1 MLASLHLQPER
12 VHPIKPS
19 AQLAREARA
28 RHDFDKA
35 VDTEQVQ
42 AQRYFSALA
51 TWERLLA
58 HIGASAHMG
67 DDDFAFAFEDDIA
80 LHDDLSHA
88 AARAAILRGLDL
100 ARHEGLLFMGVCE
113 TEFAPD
119 APATWLGTV
128 EFRKCAGLCTHAL
141 AVTKRKAATLVA
153 DVHASVLADMAE
165 KGYDS
170 MPFGYTIDQMLRV
183 HMRRKTAHGW
193 WAPTCPPRRA
203 RCSSGPSIRTGGA
216 RTQPSSESAGR
227 MSRGSAPGDAE

>member
-19 AQLAREARA
+19 AQLARKARA

-35 VDTEQVQ
+35 VDTEQAQ
-42 AQRYFSALA
+42 AQRFFSALA

-58 HIGASAHMG
+58 HIAASAHMA

-88 AARAAILRGLDL
+88 AARAAILRGLYL
-100 ARHEGLLFMGVCE
+100 ARHEGLLYLGACE
-113 TEFAPD
+113 AELAPD
-119 APATWLGTV
+119 APATRLGAV
-128 EFRKCAGLCTHAL
+128 EFRKCIGLCTHAL
-141 AVTKRKAATLVA
+141 AVTKSRAATLVA

-170 MPFGYTIDQMLRV
+170 LPFGYTIDQMLRV
-183 HMRRKTAHGW
+183 HMRRNNGTWLVGANL
-193 WAPTCPPRRA
+193 ASPQRA
-203 RCSSGPSIRTGGA
+203 LEFGAFYQDKWRT
-216 RTQPSSESAGR
+216 RSTIV
-227 MSRGSAPGDAE
+227 

>member
-1 MLASLHLQPER
+1 MLPHPVTELGGGDPQVLASLHLQPER

-35 VDTEQVQ
+35 VDTEQAQ
-42 AQRYFSALA
+42 AQRYFSALV

-58 HIGASAHMG
+58 HIAASAHMA

-100 ARHEGLLFMGVCE
+100 ARHEGLLFMGACE

-119 APATWLGTV
+119 APATGLGAV

-141 AVTKRKAATLVA
+141 AMTKRMAVTLVA
-153 DVHASVLADMAE
+153 DAHASVVADMAE

-170 MPFGYTIDQMLRV
+170 MPLGYTIDQMLHV
-183 HMRRKTAHGW
+183 HMRRSNGTWLVGANLHSPQRPLHLGAFCQDRW
-193 WAPTCPPRRA
+193 
-203 RCSSGPSIRTGGA
+203 RTHS
-216 RTQPSSESAGR
+216 TLE
-227 MSRGSAPGDAE
+227 